1 MEKNPGKEYI
11 IFKIQIIMKVIGR
24 KIKEMDMEYNIGLMG
39 IYIEEIGQMIK
50 CVVKVLFNQ
59 EMGLL

>member
-1 MEKNPGKEYI
+1 MEKKLGKDYI
-11 IFKIQIIMKVIGR
+11 ILKIQIIMKVIGR
-24 KIKEMDMEYNIGLMG
+24 KIKEMDTEYNFGLMG
-39 IYIEEIGQMIK
+39 IYIEEIGKMIK